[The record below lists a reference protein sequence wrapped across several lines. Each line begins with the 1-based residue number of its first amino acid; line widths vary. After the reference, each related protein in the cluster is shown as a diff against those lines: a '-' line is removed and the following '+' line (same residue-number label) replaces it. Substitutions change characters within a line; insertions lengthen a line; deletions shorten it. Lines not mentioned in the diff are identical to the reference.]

1 MRIVIV
7 NVALL
12 LGGCTVATMQGF
24 DRIAATTNGNRLNL
38 TNIPGWQDGPFRMGG
53 SQGHVRR
60 RARGAINEWSDDPWN
75 EVTRSVI
82 ERTGTLTFD
91 LAGTEAGGRIEGRC
105 RYGRVGEK
113 TRLDGLSIART
124 VRPLRFACAYRFEG
138 REVGGMDLTAIEAP
152 PHTLAEPR
160 LGTVRVNGAELT
172 IVSSHTMTAAIGAS
186 DTPIGYVLTR
196 ADKTI
201 AGAIELNG
209 VGSRRLIV
217 PRAPD
222 ERRAALAAMVTLAL
236 FWDPGDTD

>member
-12 LGGCTVATMQGF
+12 LGGCTVATMQDF
-24 DRIAATTNGNRLNL
+24 DRIAATTAGDRFNL
-38 TNIPGWQDGPFRMGG
+38 TNIPGWQDGSFRMG
-53 SQGHVRR
+53 SSRGHVRR

-91 LAGTEAGGRIEGRC
+91 LAGVEAGGRIEGRC
-105 RYGRVGEK
+105 RYDRAGGE

-124 VRPLRFACAYRFEG
+124 VRPLRFACSYRFEG
-138 REVGGMDLTAIEAP
+138 RDVGGMDLTAIEAP
-152 PHTLAEPR
+152 RRALTEPR

-172 IVSSHTMTAAIGAS
+172 ILSSHAMTAAIGAS
-186 DTPIGYVLTR
+186 DTPIGYIFTR
-196 ADKTI
+196 ADNTV
-201 AGAIELNG
+201 AGAIEING
-209 VGSRRLIV
+209 VDSRRLIV